1 MKNQSEAEYYHA
13 VIDSKRD
20 DEDEILAEPIDD
32 SKIIKNNQYE
42 TYPQFNKTLL
52 KYLRYAY
59 LGGRHTV
66 GCLEE
71 AVEAGSVAYGCYLV
85 AVYNPEYRTQAACL
99 FILAAGY
106 ASFISHVASLIGAIK
121 IEGPSYHKILKESIG
136 GSVAGAAFLQRNCF
150 ERDFRGVAVGSSLA
164 AFFATVKASL
174 DIYKE
179 NRPDFFRKPIGVFVN
194 LGVST
199 IFSMLVSTGVIGYAF
214 DIVEGFY
221 LEVSKSTYWTTVGLT
236 LGLNLLSEFMLVYL
250 EYNKYPSRLE
260 RFLGIVAHLFQA
272 LLYSTEMTAFS
283 LIFWLDA
290 VTDLQDS
297 NLIPYSALWSIIAAC
312 LLFGGTVMFNKLH
325 CDKHFIELT
334 SYYVPDYVKNLFN
347 KHLNLIPYSSDEESD
362 HSSREPSDSELQEY
376 ANEPQQP
383 SIFASCKQTLV
394 NAWQNFPTIEEVGLA
409 PPINEE
415 PLLSEDTVETRS
427 WWSSLSCCFWSKT
440 RVSDTEVKASHY
452 LPPPINLENPAGLSA

>member
-1 MKNQSEAEYYHA
+1 M
-13 VIDSKRD
+13 
-20 DEDEILAEPIDD
+20 
-32 SKIIKNNQYE
+32 
-42 TYPQFNKTLL
+42 
-52 KYLRYAY
+52 
-59 LGGRHTV
+59 
-66 GCLEE
+66 
-71 AVEAGSVAYGCYLV
+71 
-85 AVYNPEYRTQAACL
+85 YNPEYRTQAAYL

-106 ASFISHVASLIGAIK
+106 ASFVSHVASLIGAIK

-164 AFFATVKASL
+164 VFFATVKASL

-214 DIVEGFY
+214 DIVEGFS

-236 LGLNLLSEFMLVYL
+236 LGLNILSEFMLIYL

-260 RFLGIVAHLFQA
+260 RFLGITAHLFQA

-283 LIFWLDA
+283 LIFWFDA

-297 NLIPYSALWSIIAAC
+297 YIIRDPALWSIISAC

-325 CDKHFIELT
+325 RDKHFRELATYYIPDCVKSFFT
-334 SYYVPDYVKNLFN
+334 S
-347 KHLNLIPYSSDEESD
+347 HLTLKQHSDEKSA
-362 HSSREPSDSELQEY
+362 HHSREFAGSELQEY
-376 ANEPQQP
+376 VEESSTP
-383 SIFASCKQTLV
+383 SIFASCKQTLINTWNSFHSV
-394 NAWQNFPTIEEVGLA
+394 EEIGSS
-409 PPINEE
+409 PINEQ
-415 PLLSEDTVETRS
+415 PLLPNNDVKTNS
-427 WWSSLSCCFWSKT
+427 WWSNISCCFWSNTT
-440 RVSDTEVKASHY
+440 RTSDTPVKPSHY
-452 LPPPINLENPAGLSA
+452 LPPLILENPGLLAQA